1 MARRVMVSIIDTNP
15 CGGQLST
22 AGRQFAETVNL
33 RLSFSRRGGCVPRP
47 RQRDVMHPANRTT
60 SARPFIRIGLWILIL
75 VSAML
80 LPFLPGRHDPLAAT
94 LAAAATGTS
103 FGSLLLVPIGVVW
116 LTSAS
121 GYGPAMAALVV
132 AAIVSAGAALV
143 TAASGSI
150 AAAAVIL
157 AASVAWLIDLRRHVA
172 LARASGAAVARSVPI
187 ALIVVPLVA
196 TAARIALVESAAV
209 WSRDRAIAN
218 TAAIISDIE
227 RFRERT
233 GAYPVAI
240 NSVWPDYP
248 PGVIG
253 IDRFRYEP
261 SGEAYNLYFEHP
273 STDLAAREIVMYN
286 PRGEQDFS
294 SHALDLL
301 QLSPERIRQQ
311 RGYFASQELPQ
322 AKWRRFLFD

>member
-1 MARRVMVSIIDTNP
+1 MS
-15 CGGQLST
+15 
-22 AGRQFAETVNL
+22 
-33 RLSFSRRGGCVPRP
+33 
-47 RQRDVMHPANRTT
+47 
-60 SARPFIRIGLWILIL
+60 FIRIGVWIVLL

-80 LPFLPGRHDPLAAT
+80 LPFFPGRYDPVAAT
-94 LAAAATGTS
+94 LAACATGVS
-103 FGSLLLVPIGVVW
+103 FGSLLLVPIGIVW

-121 GYGPAMAALVV
+121 GYRSAKAALAV
-132 AAIVSAGAALV
+132 AAIVVAGAALV

-157 AASVAWLIDLRRHVA
+157 ATSVACLINLRRHVA
-172 LARASGAAVARSVPI
+172 LGQTSGATLARSVPI
-187 ALIVVPLVA
+187 ALIVVPLAA
-196 TAARIALVESAAV
+196 TAARATLVESASV

-218 TAAIISDIE
+218 SAEIVRDIE

-233 GAYPVAI
+233 GAYPVAV
-240 NSVWPDYP
+240 NSLWPDYH

-253 IDRFRYEP
+253 IDRYRYEP

-294 SHALDLL
+294 SHAFDLL
-301 QLSPERIRQQ
+301 QLSPEQIRQQ
-311 RGYFASQELPQ
+311 RGYFASQELTQ